1 MFIYAPSPAPPICS
15 TTNLKK
21 NNQKQKAMKNMGVT
35 IYSGWVIV
43 FIPCSLQATAHKVS
57 SMAALP
63 FHVIHFMWVLH
74 PSVQWKRVLDYPA
87 LSEWT
92 SDNDYILTQEFLQ
105 PQQRAET
112 VWVSYVIFSVSPER
126 FFEDH
131 ENVVEVLSDWTRDTE
146 NKILFL
152 EKSQKYALF
161 KNPQVS

>member
-1 MFIYAPSPAPPICS
+1 
-15 TTNLKK
+15 
-21 NNQKQKAMKNMGVT
+21 MKNMGVT
-35 IYSGWVIV
+35 IYSWGGHC
-43 FIPCSLQATAHKVS
+43 FHPLQSSSNSTEMEKKSRSMAQLHKAS
-57 SMAALP
+57 SVAALP
-63 FHVIHFMWVLH
+63 FRVTQFRVGFAPIWAVKKTAGL
-74 PSVQWKRVLDYPA
+74 PSP
-87 LSEWT
+87 EWT

-105 PQQRAET
+105 AQERWET
-112 VWVSYVIFSVSPER
+112 AWVSYVIFSVSPER

>member
-1 MFIYAPSPAPPICS
+1 MQEESRSMAQLPKAPS
-15 TTNLKK
+15 
-21 NNQKQKAMKNMGVT
+21 V
-35 IYSGWVIV
+35 
-43 FIPCSLQATAHKVS
+43 
-57 SMAALP
+57 AALP
-63 FHVIHFMWVLH
+63 FHGTQFHAGL
-74 PSVQWKRVLDYPA
+74 QWERVLDCPA

-92 SDNDYILTQEFLQ
+92 SDNDYNLTQEFLQ
-105 PQQRAET
+105 PQERAKT
-112 VWVSYVIFSVSPER
+112 VWMSYIIFSVSPER